1 MHTGKIINNNPGGTK
16 MKIVKKFLIAI
27 VIFMGMT
34 TAVNAAG
41 VYGTLNLAGYDDYR
55 HDLKGNTLAL
65 LIEESS
71 SAIMIGENIPSTI
84 SSCTLVTFD
93 KKASEKIRVSFD
105 EAIGDNKVEI
115 ICFDKTW
122 ALLRVEGVSTMFY
135 SVKLGKKD
143 VSVLGS
149 VLDAEFRFRFM
160 SGKDLVSV
168 LNTDNKCQLFNQ
180 KMEKI
185 GSSVDLIGKAFS
197 LNDGKYFYCGDGTT
211 TKIYKVKK
219 GFEEVISETG
229 DYKAINQPKR
239 ICCIRDGDNHKICKY

>member
-1 MHTGKIINNNPGGTK
+1 
-16 MKIVKKFLIAI
+16 MKIVKKVLIAI
-27 VIFMGMT
+27 LIFMGMS

-41 VYGTLNLAGYDDYR
+41 VYGTVDLTDYDDYK

-65 LIEESS
+65 LIEKDSI
-71 SAIMIGENIPSTI
+71 AIMIGKEIPSTI

-93 KKASEKIRVSFD
+93 KKADTKIHVPFG
-105 EAIGDNKVEI
+105 EAFGNDKVEI

-122 ALLRVEGVSTMFY
+122 ALLRVDGSATTYY
-135 SVKLGKKD
+135 SVKLGKKE
-143 VSVLGS
+143 VSILGS
-149 VLDAEFRFRFM
+149 VLDTEFRFQFM

-168 LNTDNKCQLFNQ
+168 LNSGYTCQLFNQ

-185 GSSVDLIGKAFS
+185 GSSVALIGKAHS
-197 LNDGKYFYCGDGTT
+197 LNDGKYFYCEDGTT

-229 DYKAINQPKR
+229 DYKEINEPKR
-239 ICCIRDGDNHKICKY
+239 ICCIKDGHDHKICKY